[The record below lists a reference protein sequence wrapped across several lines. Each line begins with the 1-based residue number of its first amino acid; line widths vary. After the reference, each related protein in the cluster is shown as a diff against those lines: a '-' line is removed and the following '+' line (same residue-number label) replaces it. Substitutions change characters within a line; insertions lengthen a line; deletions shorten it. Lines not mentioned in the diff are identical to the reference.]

1 MKAIFLFLNLWSVI
15 LARHILIVL
24 CVASIIKRFTQSSSE
39 HYFLPGSSPLSL
51 KLAVGTPHSEKMP
64 IWCISTM
71 CRGDIS
77 LSSFFLYCTY
87 LYSYLKCSHITR
99 GYYCTYLFLKYFA
112 PTEAR
117 NYIYSHITRGYYW
130 TYLNFYLISRC
141 PPPWPV
147 PTSPCNLCI
156 DNGDHD
162 GQWWGWELGIR
173 FKVFCQISLPLVM
186 VISMERFRNDLT
198 IFVRSI
204 YQW

>member
-1 MKAIFLFLNLWSVI
+1 MHDLTLGSKFFVLWI
-15 LARHILIVL
+15 E
-24 CVASIIKRFTQSSSE
+24 SE
-39 HYFLPGSSPLSL
+39 SDLSL
-51 KLAVGTPHSEKMP
+51 SQLMVCHPCPSHFDRSLCSLDHQKIHPQWKNANLMYQHHVGG
-64 IWCISTM
+64 IY
-71 CRGDIS
+71 
-77 LSSFFLYCTY
+77 LSNICLYCTDLY
-87 LYSYLKCSHITR
+87 LYLKCSHITR
-99 GYYCTYLFLKYFA
+99 GYYWTYLFLKYFS
-112 PTEAR
+112 PTQAK

-130 TYLNFYLISRC
+130 TYLYFYLISRC
-141 PPPWPV
+141 PPPWLV
-147 PTSPCNLCI
+147 PTSPCKLCI